1 MKAVLYA
8 RVSSQMQSDAG
19 TIASQ
24 IDYAQQYCRL
34 QKIAILATYL
44 DEGVSGTVR
53 VCERPAGARLL
64 ADAKAGKFDTV
75 LVFRIDRLARRTSD
89 LLNTTE
95 TLEEAGVSIRSLTEP
110 FDTSTAAGKF
120 MVSTLGGIAELE
132 RAGIIE
138 RSRSGMERLA
148 REGRWLGGRPPF
160 GYEVV
165 DGKLAIHSVQGQ
177 IVKDIFTWYLCGERV
192 RAIARK
198 LNILGTRHPM
208 EWSRP
213 GAKRPWYESTVS
225 KLLKNRVYIG
235 EFTWRKRTDRKKV
248 AGRWTYKKTSTDQQ
262 IRVEVPALVSLEDFN
277 QVQQILKDNQ
287 TFSKRNAKHF
297 YLLRGLIICG
307 ECGRRYIG
315 MGSGRPRWYK
325 HYYRCSSHVS
335 GVGRVPCA
343 GKAIRADH
351 IEPLIWDQCVAFIT
365 NPASILDDLVE
376 TMRGAQNNQRDIK
389 SEIAQMESVLL
400 VKARERAKV
409 ITLIRRGLI
418 TDAEGERELA
428 LLQAE
433 QTQIEQQ
440 KTGLSLRLAAA
451 ENSELNILAA
461 ECMVGALAEKVAE
474 VNESVRREI
483 VSLLVD
489 KITVTTV
496 NERPKATV
504 SYIFRPASSASSQAV
519 DCVERT
525 LAISNARLA
534 ETCPRT
540 SLKSMLKCSV
550 CERISAV

>member
-19 TIASQ
+19 TISSQ

-44 DEGVSGTVR
+44 DEGISGTVR
-53 VCERPAGARLL
+53 VCERPGGARLL

-132 RAGIIE
+132 RAGIVE

-165 DGKLAIHSVQGQ
+165 DGKLAIHPVRAQ
-177 IVKDIFTWYLCGERV
+177 IVKDIFKWYLCGQRV
-192 RAIARK
+192 RGIAQR
-198 LNILGTRHPM
+198 LNALASQQP
-208 EWSRP
+208 EKWSRP
-213 GAKRPWYESTVS
+213 ESRRAWYESTVS
-225 KLLKNRVYIG
+225 KLLNNRVYIG

-248 AGRWTYKKTSTDQQ
+248 SGRWTYKKTKADQQ
-262 IRVEVPALVSLEDFN
+262 IQVEIPALISRDDFN
-277 QVQQILKDNQ
+277 RVQQILKENFV
-287 TFSKRNAKHF
+287 FSKRNTKHF
-297 YLLRGLIICG
+297 YLLRGLITCG
-307 ECGRRYIG
+307 ECGRRYVG
-315 MGSGRPRWYK
+315 LGSGRQRYYK
-325 HYYRCSSHVS
+325 YYYRCSSHVS
-335 GVGRVPCA
+335 AVGRVPCH

-351 IEPLIWDQCVAFIT
+351 IEPLIWEQCVAFIT
-365 NPASILDDLVE
+365 NPASILDDLIE
-376 TMRGAQNNQRDIK
+376 TTHGAQNSQRDIK
-389 SEIAQMESVLL
+389 GEIGQMESVLL

-428 LLQAE
+428 LLQREQAE
-433 QTQIEQQ
+433 IEQQ
-440 KTGLSLRLAAA
+440 KADLSLRLAAA

-461 ECMVGALAEKVAE
+461 EYMLEALAEKV
-474 VNESVRREI
+474 VDVSESVKREI

-489 KITVTTV
+489 KITVITE
-496 NERPKATV
+496 NDRPKV
-504 SYIFRPASSASSQAV
+504 SVCYIFRATSSASSEAV
-519 DCVERT
+519 SCVERG
-525 LAISNARLA
+525 LAISNARFA

-540 SLKSMLKCSV
+540 SLKSIL
-550 CERISAV
+550 